1 MLVKKLNFFLL
12 IIFILL
18 CSCGDEED
26 VIPEDPGPL
35 TPYDKSS
42 TAELKAKPPKLRMPL
57 HSRKKWQ
64 VVYVDSHMASA
75 KCGPEKAFDDN
86 PGTHWH
92 TEWKPKRPKPP
103 HEIQIDMGEELNVCG
118 FMQMPRQDKMP
129 NGIITQYEFYV
140 SNDPKNWGS
149 PATKG
154 SFKNNKKNRSMQL
167 IYFKG
172 SDQSK
177 TNYKGRYIR
186 LVAKKG
192 FKNMPFTSIA
202 ELNVII
208 EE

>member
-1 MLVKKLNFFLL
+1 MTT
-12 IIFILL
+12 
-18 CSCGDEED
+18 
-26 VIPEDPGPL
+26 PAL
-35 TPYDKSS
+35 TGIQS
-42 TAELKAKPPKLRMPL
+42 
-57 HSRKKWQ
+57 
-64 VVYVDSHMASA
+64 
-75 KCGPEKAFDDN
+75 
-86 PGTHWH
+86 GTQE
-92 TEWKPKRPKPP
+92 TKKPP

-177 TNYKGRYIR
+177 TSYKGRYIR
-186 LVAKKG
+186 LILQRKVLKICLLHQ
-192 FKNMPFTSIA
+192 S
-202 ELNVII
+202 LN
-208 EE
+208 